1 MGVVSIETIDRE
13 TVQDAWIGGQRTDN
27 TKAAYRR
34 DTDEFFAWCDT
45 HGYDPLR
52 IGRAELDRYR
62 GWLTHHRRRG
72 GPVAPSTLGRKLTAL
87 SSFYT
92 YAVVDLE
99 ILGRSPMARVK
110 RPERDDQTVT
120 VAMDLAE
127 TRRFLAA
134 AHETGLMPGALM
146 HVMVC
151 TGVRVSEA
159 CAARTTDL
167 GMERGHRVLSVH
179 RKGGRR
185 QKLPLVAD
193 AWDSLDAYLGDRT
206 GPLFLADRVPLYRQ
220 AVYCLVREVADR
232 AGITHKRIT
241 PHSLRHTA
249 ATLALD
255 GDPEQGVSP
264 AGLRRVQT
272 MLGHR
277 DPRTTNRYD
286 QTRYTIDNSAVH
298 VLGSIVTRKP

>member
-1 MGVVSIETIDRE
+1 MTAGTASRE
-13 TVQDAWIGGQRTDN
+13 AVQDGWIGGQRSPH

-34 DTDEFFAWCDT
+34 DTDEYFAWCDS
-45 HGYDPLR
+45 HGYDPLNLGR
-52 IGRAELDRYR
+52 IEVDRYR

-72 GPVAPSTLGRKLTAL
+72 GPVAKSTLARKLTSL

-92 YAVVDLE
+92 YAVVDAE
-99 ILGRSPMARVK
+99 VMGRSPMARVK
-110 RPERDDQTVT
+110 RPEPDDQTVT
-120 VAMDLAE
+120 VAMDLDEA
-127 TRRFLAA
+127 RRFLTAA
-134 AHETGLMPGALM
+134 RELGPMPDALM

-159 CAARTTDL
+159 CAARTADL
-167 GMERGHRVLSVH
+167 GVERGHHVLSVT

-185 QKLPLVAD
+185 QKLPLVPA
-193 AWDSLDAYLGDRT
+193 AWEPLSAYLGDRT
-206 GPLFLADRVPLYRQ
+206 GALFLADRVPLYRQ
-220 AVYCLVREVADR
+220 AAYCVVRDVAAL
-232 AGITHKRIT
+232 AGIDKHIT

-255 GDPEQGVSP
+255 GDPGQDVSP

-286 QTRYTIDNSAVH
+286 QTRYSIDNSAVH
-298 VLGSIVTRKP
+298 VLGSIVTRSP

>member
-1 MGVVSIETIDRE
+1 MVDVEAIDRDA
-13 TVQDAWIGGQRTDN
+13 VQDAWIGGQRAEN

-72 GPVAPSTLGRKLTAL
+72 GPVASSTLGRKLTAL

-99 ILGRSPMARVK
+99 VLDRSPMARVK
-110 RPERDDQTVT
+110 RPERDEQTAT

-127 TRRFLAA
+127 THRFLAA
-134 AHETGLMPGALM
+134 AQALGPMPAALM

-167 GMERGHRVLSVH
+167 GVERGHRVLSVH

-185 QKLPLVAD
+185 QKLPLVPA
-193 AWDSLDAYLGDRT
+193 AWDHLTAYLGART
-206 GPLFLADRVPLYRQ
+206 GPLFLSDRVPLYRQ
-220 AVYCLVREVADR
+220 AVYCLVRDVADL
-232 AGITHKRIT
+232 AGIEHKHIT

-298 VLGSIVTRKP
+298 VLGSIVTRNP

>member
-1 MGVVSIETIDRE
+1 MSDVEAIDRGA
-13 TVQDAWIGGQRTDN
+13 VQDAWIGGQRAEN

-34 DTDEFFAWCDT
+34 DTDEFFAWCDD
-45 HGYDPLR
+45 HGYDPMR
-52 IGRAELDRYR
+52 VGRAELDRYR
-62 GWLTHHRRRG
+62 GWLTHHRRRS
-72 GPVAPSTLGRKLTAL
+72 GPVAASTLARKLTAL
-87 SSFYT
+87 SSFFT

-99 ILGRSPMARVK
+99 VLGRSPMARVK
-110 RPERDDQTVT
+110 RPDRDDQTTT

-127 TRRFLAA
+127 TRRFLSA
-134 AHETGLMPGALM
+134 AHELGPMPGALVHLM
-146 HVMVC
+146 LC

-167 GMERGHRVLSVH
+167 GVERGHHVLSVH
-179 RKGGRR
+179 RKGGNR
-185 QKLPLVAD
+185 QKLPLVPA
-193 AWDSLDAYLGDRT
+193 AWDSLDAYLAGRV

-220 AVYCLVREVADR
+220 AVYCLVRDVAAR
-232 AGITHKRIT
+232 AGIEHKNIT

-286 QTRYTIDNSAVH
+286 QTRYSIDNSAVH
-298 VLGSIVTRKP
+298 VLGSIVR